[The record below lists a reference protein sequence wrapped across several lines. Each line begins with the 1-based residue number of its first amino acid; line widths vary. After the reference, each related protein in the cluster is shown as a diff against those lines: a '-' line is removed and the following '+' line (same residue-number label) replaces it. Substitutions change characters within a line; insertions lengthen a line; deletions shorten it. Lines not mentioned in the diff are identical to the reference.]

1 MEKKSIL
8 VSILLGVAL
17 IFVYFFYNNQ
27 IDNTQSEH
35 SEQLASIESQYNQQ
49 IKDLK
54 GSHEGSVSSHL
65 ETIHDLQKSL
75 KEANSDVLDT
85 NTTSTNYKKEQV
97 SFIKELQ
104 NNVKGQ
110 DSFIKELQNNVKGQD
125 SFIKELQNNVFE
137 LTKKLNQKNDEIDS
151 LKFSYDTEKTSAMS
165 CPETEPM
172 MQPSSCGNIDEVE
185 IQLIEKNSQLNKVKR
200 ELSMER
206 IKVSVLK
213 DEKVRANEAL
223 SLVKSL
229 QSSLLSVE
237 SELKS
242 TQNNLD
248 LSISK
253 QTNLNKR
260 INKERNASNALK
272 SKTKVLNNEITL
284 IKNELFATGNQ
295 LTSALTENEFKI
307 FELSQALGKINL
319 TTDKLKLTERNLHAA
334 EAKLQLTERNLH
346 AAEANLK
353 LTEEH
358 LSSIRETI
366 SKQNKIII
374 TNSIDRIRKSE
385 DGLGIRYSVY
395 LAGFTEEEI
404 NNYCLDIMNQTNQDI
419 EAFGIITSTD
429 KDAQSIYRELCV
441 NTDSD

>member
-17 IFVYFFYNNQ
+17 IFFYFFYNNQ

-65 ETIHDLQKSL
+65 ETIHDLQMSL
-75 KEANSDVLDT
+75 KRANSDVLDT
-85 NTTSTNYKKEQV
+85 NTTSTNYKKEQI

-110 DSFIKELQNNVKGQD
+110 DSFIKQ
-125 SFIKELQNNVFE
+125 LQNNVFE

-151 LKFSYDTEKTSAMS
+151 LKFSSDTEKTSAMS
-165 CPETEPM
+165 CPEKEPL

-272 SKTKVLNNEITL
+272 SETKVLNNEITL

-319 TTDKLKLTERNLHAA
+319 TTDKLKLTEKNLHAA

-358 LSSIRETI
+358 FSNIKETI

-429 KDAQSIYRELCV
+429 KDAQSTYRELCV